1 MSILVIDC
9 GTSSCR
15 VVEYSVI
22 DRRRIRE
29 WRAAVAPSVFI
40 DGEVE
45 VESIWQMAAR
55 LIREASQE
63 SPGRID
69 AVGAASFLAYVFLDR
84 DQQVIAPA
92 TTWMDHRAGNE
103 ASILLNRLTP
113 GLCHRACGR
122 IPTSELLLPKL
133 MRLGRRNPGLLARV
147 RRVVGL
153 KDEMVRRLGGTVGTD
168 YAHADYSL
176 GWETGCA
183 APFTEAWEAAG
194 VSRSLL
200 PEPEPASA
208 RAGTVS
214 AEAAELTG
222 LRAGTPIARGT
233 TDGTSAMYGGGV
245 FDPAFGVLVSGT
257 TDVLMCHVPDGAPV
271 EGLSLTV
278 NTAMAGDGTL
288 TGGAM
293 GLSGGALAWISQL
306 TGRPVDEL
314 ESMAAAVA
322 AGSEGLR
329 MIPSLTGERAPF
341 WQEEVKGALLN
352 LDLNHTPGHLARAC
366 MEGAAARAR
375 LLMDEMKASGLPL
388 SAVTVGGGSS
398 GSLLWNRIR
407 ADALQVP
414 LHPARDKEM
423 TARGIALF
431 CALMLEGSAGRSE
444 SLTALTRDWV
454 HRDAPVT
461 PDPSFA
467 GLYQDMAEEYRMYV
481 KNRLKPRRPRGG
493 EP

>member
-15 VVEYSVI
+15 VVEYAAG

-29 WRAAVAPSVFI
+29 WRAAVPPSVFV
-40 DGEVE
+40 DGEVD
-45 VESIWQMAAR
+45 VESIWRVAMS
-55 LIREASQE
+55 LIREASRE
-63 SPGRID
+63 APGRIE

-84 DQQVIAPA
+84 DQRVIAPA
-92 TTWMDHRAGNE
+92 TTWMDHRAGDE
-103 ASILLNRLTP
+103 ARILLNRLTP
-113 GLCHRACGR
+113 RLCHRVCGR

-133 MRLGRRNPGLLARV
+133 MQLGRRSPGLLARV
-147 RRVVGL
+147 QRVIGL
-153 KDEMVRRLGGTVGTD
+153 KDEIVRRLGGTVGTD

-183 APFTEAWEAAG
+183 APFAEAWEAAG
-194 VSRSLL
+194 VSRSMF

-208 RAGTVS
+208 PAGTVS
-214 AEAAELTG
+214 PEAAALTG
-222 LRAGTPIARGT
+222 LHAGTPIARGT

-257 TDVLMCHVPDGAPV
+257 TDVLMCHVPGGAPV
-271 EGLSLTV
+271 ERLSLTV

-288 TGGAM
+288 VGGAM
-293 GLSGGALAWISQL
+293 GLSGGALSWISQL
-306 TGRPVDEL
+306 TDRPVEEL
-314 ESMAAAVA
+314 ESMAATVP
-322 AGSEGLR
+322 AGSQGLR

-341 WQEEVKGALLN
+341 WREEVKGAF
-352 LDLNHTPGHLARAC
+352 LDLDRSHTLGHLARAC
-366 MEGAAARAR
+366 MEVAAARVR
-375 LLMDEMKASGLPL
+375 LLAEEMMASGLPL

-407 ADALQVP
+407 ADALQMPVY
-414 LHPARDKEM
+414 PARDKEM

-431 CALMLEGSAGRSE
+431 CAAMMEGSAGASE
-444 SLTALTRDWV
+444 PLTSLTRDWI
-454 HRDAPVT
+454 HREAPVA
-461 PDPSFA
+461 PDPTFA
-467 GLYQDMAEEYRMYV
+467 GLYQDLTDQYRRYV
-481 KNRLKPRRPRGG
+481 ENRIEPRRAHGD